1 MMLSSEEESSERLAA
16 SSQRLCR
23 PDVRK
28 GSAFPEA
35 CPSGLSE
42 ATPGQSLRGVAS
54 QFGNSQL
61 PERQSLSAHRGGK
74 SALPSSN
81 ASLSGR
87 LILLLLTAYCLLL
100 T

>member
-1 MMLSSEEESSERLAA
+1 MMSSSEEVSSERLAA

-42 ATPGQSLRGVAS
+42 ATPRQSQQGVAS
-54 QFGNSQL
+54 QFGNSQ
-61 PERQSLSAHRGGK
+61 PR
-74 SALPSSN
+74 SN
-81 ASLSGR
+81 ASLSPR

-100 T
+100 TSACRRDMQDQPTSLPD